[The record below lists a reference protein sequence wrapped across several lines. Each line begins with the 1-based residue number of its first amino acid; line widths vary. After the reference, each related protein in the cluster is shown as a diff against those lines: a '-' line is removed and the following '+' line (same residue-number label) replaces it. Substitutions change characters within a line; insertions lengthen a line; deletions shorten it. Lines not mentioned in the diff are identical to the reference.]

1 MFSRE
6 KACHGG
12 IMLKHKVQEMIGR
25 MYFLENRSL
34 REISK
39 LLKLHR
45 NTVRKYVSR
54 LHEVNVEEGQ
64 HELNRAEQLT
74 ELAERA
80 FEQGKYIKGNRL
92 TEGVIAFIEQRWMAL
107 GVKKTRM
114 ALYQEL
120 RGRKHRFS
128 VEGVEYEIDRLSI
141 SYSTFYK
148 AVKAAEQRIRQRE
161 EVTRESDED

>member
-1 MFSRE
+1 
-6 KACHGG
+6 
-12 IMLKHKVQEMIGR
+12 MLKLEVREMIGR

-54 LHEVNVEEGQ
+54 LDEIIVNEGQ
-64 HELNRAEQLT
+64 HQLNRAEQLT
-74 ELAERA
+74 EMADRA
-80 FEQGKYIKGNRL
+80 FEQGKYSKGNRL
-92 TEGVIAFIEQRWMAL
+92 TEGVIAFIEQRWVL
-107 GVKKTRM
+107 RGKKTRM

-128 VEGVEYEIDRLSI
+128 AEGVEYEIECLSI

-148 AVKAAEQRIRQRE
+148 AVKVAEQRIRQRE
-161 EVTRESDED
+161 EATRESDDD